1 MNATRPEASTEYS
14 RGNEASG
21 PDSGAPGRRGSGGLT
36 GPTAPSA
43 HLGLALLLAGLA
55 GAALLV
61 VAEFTPLLTV
71 HTSASRAAFRTV
83 NTGSNH
89 SYALIPIGLLAI
101 FLSYSAWQ
109 SQSRLA
115 LTAMGVL
122 GVVALLIALLGD
134 LPDAQASG
142 LVGSAATRFTTAS
155 STPSV
160 GLYLETLG
168 AVVLVITAGAGLL
181 LLPGPAR
188 RIRARNRD

>member
-1 MNATRPEASTEYS
+1 MNATRPEARTEYS

-21 PDSGAPGRRGSGGLT
+21 RDSGAPGRRGPRGL
-36 GPTAPSA
+36 TAPSA
-43 HLGLALLLAGLA
+43 RLALALLLAGLA
-55 GAALLV
+55 GAALLLA
-61 VAEFTPLLTV
+61 AEFTPLLTI
-71 HTSASRAAFRTV
+71 HTSASRAVYRTV

-89 SYALIPIGLLAI
+89 SYALIPIGLLAM

-122 GVVALLIALLGD
+122 GVVALLIALIGD

-168 AVVLVITAGAGLL
+168 AVVLVISAGAGLL

>member
-1 MNATRPEASTEYS
+1 MNATRPEARTEYS
-14 RGNEASG
+14 RGDEASG

-36 GPTAPSA
+36 RPSA
-43 HLGLALLLAGLA
+43 RLGLALLLAGLA

-89 SYALIPIGLLAI
+89 SYALIPIGLLAV

-168 AVVLVITAGAGLL
+168 GVVLVITAGAGLL
-181 LLPGPAR
+181 LLPSPAR
-188 RIRARNRD
+188 RIRAQTRD

>member
-1 MNATRPEASTEYS
+1 MNATRPEAGTEYS

-21 PDSGAPGRRGSGGLT
+21 PDSGASGRRDSGDLT
-36 GPTAPSA
+36 GAIAPSA
-43 HLGLALLLAGLA
+43 RLGLALLLAGLA
-55 GAALLV
+55 GAALLL

-89 SYALIPIGLLAI
+89 SYALIPIGLLAL

-109 SQSRLA
+109 SQNRLA

-168 AVVLVITAGAGLL
+168 AVVLVISAGAGLL

-188 RIRARNRD
+188 RIRARSRD

>member
-1 MNATRPEASTEYS
+1 MNATRPEAKTEYS

-21 PDSGAPGRRGSGGLT
+21 PDSGSSGRRGSGG
-36 GPTAPSA
+36 PTARSGR
-43 HLGLALLLAGLA
+43 LGLALLLAGLA

-71 HTSASRAAFRTV
+71 HTSASHAAYRTV

-89 SYALIPIGLLAI
+89 SYALIPIGLLAV

-168 AVVLVITAGAGLL
+168 AVVLVISAGAGLL
-181 LLPGPAR
+181 LVPVPAR

>member
-1 MNATRPEASTEYS
+1 MNATRPEAKTEYS
-14 RGNEASG
+14 RGNEASEA
-21 PDSGAPGRRGSGGLT
+21 DFGAPGRRGPGGLT
-36 GPTAPSA
+36 GPSA
-43 HLGLALLLAGLA
+43 RLALVLLLAGLA

-61 VAEFTPLLTV
+61 VAEFTPLLTI
-71 HTSASRAAFRTV
+71 HTSASRAAYRTV

-89 SYALIPIGLLAI
+89 SYALIPIGLLAV

-155 STPSV
+155 ATPSV

-168 AVVLVITAGAGLL
+168 AVVLVISAGAGLL

>member
-14 RGNEASG
+14 RGNEASE
-21 PDSGAPGRRGSGGLT
+21 PDSGASGRRGSGGLT
-36 GPTAPSA
+36 GPSA

-142 LVGSAATRFTTAS
+142 LVGSAATRFATAS

-168 AVVLVITAGAGLL
+168 AVVLVISAGAGLL
-181 LLPGPAR
+181 LLPVPAR

>member
-1 MNATRPEASTEYS
+1 MNTTRPEASTEYS

-21 PDSGAPGRRGSGGLT
+21 ADFGAPGRRGSGGLT
-36 GPTAPSA
+36 GPSA
-43 HLGLALLLAGLA
+43 RLALALLLAGLA

-61 VAEFTPLLTV
+61 VAEFTPLLTI
-71 HTSASRAAFRTV
+71 HTSASRAAYRTV

-89 SYALIPIGLLAI
+89 SYALLPIGLLAM

-168 AVVLVITAGAGLL
+168 AVVLVISAGAGLL